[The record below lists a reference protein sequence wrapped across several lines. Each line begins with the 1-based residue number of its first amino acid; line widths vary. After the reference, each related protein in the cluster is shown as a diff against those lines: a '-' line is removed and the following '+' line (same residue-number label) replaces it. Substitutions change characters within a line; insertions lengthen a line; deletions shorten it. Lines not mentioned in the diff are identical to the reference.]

1 MVKFSTAMTDK
12 GFKDVVCVGS
22 DIKSLFRFMTPVK
35 RTRNF
40 YVYAVDG
47 VAVVKG
53 FRDLPLS
60 TVVYDHAYL
69 MECERMAE
77 KSDDRVEVER
87 LLKEFIRNIRA

>member
-1 MVKFSTAMTDK
+1 MDSMTDK

-22 DIKSLFRFMTPVK
+22 DVKNLLRFRTPIE

-40 YVYAVDG
+40 SVYVVDG

-53 FRDLPLS
+53 IKELPLS

-69 MECERMAE
+69 MECEKKAE
-77 KSDDRVEVER
+77 KSNRLDVEKI
-87 LLKEFIRNIRA
+87 LKEFVKNIRA